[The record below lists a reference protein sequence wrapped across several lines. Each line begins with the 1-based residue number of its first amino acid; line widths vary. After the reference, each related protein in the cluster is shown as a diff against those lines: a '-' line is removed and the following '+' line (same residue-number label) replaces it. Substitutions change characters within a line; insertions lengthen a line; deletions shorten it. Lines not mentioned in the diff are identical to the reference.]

1 MEYNISLIIPVY
13 NTEKF
18 IEKCLESVCKQTLDI
33 FEIIIIDDCSPDN
46 ALHIAKKILE
56 NFPKRHIHAKIIS
69 FETNRGIAAVRKEA
83 FASATGKY
91 IASIDSDD
99 YLEPVALEKLLNN
112 ARENSAD
119 IVFSDYYINEPRIQK
134 VIRQEPPSSIDETIK
149 NLLEDRL
156 HGSLCNK
163 LFKKDILDKVC
174 ILEGVNMSEDLLI
187 SIQALFYC
195 SKVSYLPI
203 PCLHYVKSNPNSYT
217 TVFSQNKIDQM
228 VKGVNFIENFF
239 KENNVLYKFNDSL
252 NLRKVIIK
260 SDAISYS
267 EGTFLEKN
275 TKLFEKSL
283 SNIIYDKRINS
294 YKNLLLILTKFN
306 FLSLVNLVVKIRR
319 NIKKIQGMFK

>member
-1 MEYNISLIIPVY
+1 MSYKISLIIPVY
-13 NTEKF
+13 KTEKF
-18 IEKCLESVCKQTLDI
+18 IEKCLLSVCNQTLEK
-33 FEIIIIDDCSPDN
+33 FEIIIIDDCSPDRSLDVVKKV
-46 ALHIAKKILE
+46 LHQYPERAK
-56 NFPKRHIHAKIIS
+56 HTKIIS
-69 FETNRGIAAVRKEA
+69 FNVNHGISYVRKYALDIANGE
-83 FASATGKY
+83 Y
-91 IASIDSDD
+91 IASLDSDD
-99 YLEPVALEKLLNN
+99 YLEPYALEELLNN

-119 IVFSDYYINEPRIQK
+119 IVFSDYYINESRIQR

-203 PCLHYVKSNPNSYT
+203 PCLHYVKCNPNSYT

-228 VKGVNFIENFF
+228 VKGVIFIENFF

-267 EGTFLEKN
+267 EGNFLEKN

-283 SNIIYDKRINS
+283 SNMIYDKRINF
-294 YKNLLLILTKFN
+294 YKNLLHISTKFN
-306 FLSLVNLVVKIRR
+306 FLSLVNLIIKIRR
-319 NIKKIQGMFK
+319 NIKKVQGMCK